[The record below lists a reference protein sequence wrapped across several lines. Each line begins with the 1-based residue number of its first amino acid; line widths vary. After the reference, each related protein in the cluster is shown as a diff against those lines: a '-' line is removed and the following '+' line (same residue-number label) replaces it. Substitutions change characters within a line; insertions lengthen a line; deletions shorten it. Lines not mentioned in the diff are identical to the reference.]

1 MTTDPEIMDEAAER
15 ELLEAELLKV
25 IAACHDLIDE
35 ALRLQELHVE
45 AIDDL
50 EQKPILNSARQAMTT
65 PDIEDLDEAMM

>member
-50 EQKPILNSARQAMTT
+50 EQKPILN
-65 PDIEDLDEAMM
+65 